1 MRPVRRLASGFYP
14 ALGHSPRAFSRPGG
28 SAASAAGFTLI
39 EVLLATVLLAAA
51 LTLAFATLRAAG
63 ATVQRGEAMAA
74 RNERIRAVSEFLRR
88 RIGGAQGIVFDLDQ
102 ASGASRRFGGEMERM
117 RFVADL
123 PDYLGRGGPHLHE
136 LVVVRSGKDMAL
148 LVDFTMVMAGQTI
161 AERNARPPEPLADG
175 LRSVEFA
182 YRTLGKRGVPG
193 PWLYTWEHPEALPLQ
208 VRVRIEDAQGAWPD
222 MVVALPLAA
231 SYGVAPEDQP

>member
-1 MRPVRRLASGFYP
+1 MTRARRLAS
-14 ALGHSPRAFSRPGG
+14 
-28 SAASAAGFTLI
+28 GFTLI
-39 EVLLATVLLAAA
+39 EVLLATMLLAAA

-63 ATVQRGEAMAA
+63 ATAQRGEAMAA
-74 RNERIRAVSEFLRR
+74 RNERIRAVSEFRRR
-88 RIGGAQGIVFDLDQ
+88 RIGGAQGIVFELDE
-102 ASGASRRFGGEMERM
+102 ASGASRRFGGEAQRM

-136 LVVVRSGKDMAL
+136 LDVSRSGKGIAL
-148 LVDFTMVMAGQTI
+148 QVDFSMVMAGQTI
-161 AERNARPPEPLADG
+161 AGRNARPPEPLADG

-193 PWLYTWEHPEALPLQ
+193 PWLYAWEHPDALPLQ
-208 VRVRIEDAQGAWPD
+208 VRLRIADAQGAWPD

>member
-1 MRPVRRLASGFYP
+1 MRQVRRLAS
-14 ALGHSPRAFSRPGG
+14 
-28 SAASAAGFTLI
+28 GFTLI
-39 EVLLATVLLAAA
+39 EVLLATMLLAAG
-51 LTLAFATLRAAG
+51 LTLAFATMRAAG
-63 ATVQRGEAMAA
+63 ATAQRGEAMAA

-88 RIGGAQGIVFDLDQ
+88 RIGGAQGIVFDLDE
-102 ASGASRRFGGEMERM
+102 ASGASRRFGGEVQRM

-136 LVVVRSGKDMAL
+136 LGVANSGKGIAL
-148 LVDFTMVMAGQTI
+148 QVDFIMVMAGETI
-161 AERNARPPEPLADG
+161 RERNARLPEPLADG

-193 PWLYTWEHPEALPLQ
+193 PWRYAWEHPDALPLQ
-208 VRVRIEDAQGAWPD
+208 VRVRIADAQGAWPD

>member
-1 MRPVRRLASGFYP
+1 
-14 ALGHSPRAFSRPGG
+14 
-28 SAASAAGFTLI
+28 
-39 EVLLATVLLAAA
+39 
-51 LTLAFATLRAAG
+51 
-63 ATVQRGEAMAA
+63 
-74 RNERIRAVSEFLRR
+74 
-88 RIGGAQGIVFDLDQ
+88 
-102 ASGASRRFGGEMERM
+102 M

-136 LVVVRSGKDMAL
+136 LGVARSGEGIAL
-148 LVDFTMVMAGQTI
+148 EVDFTMVMAGQTI

-193 PWLYTWEHPEALPLQ
+193 PWLYEWQHPDALPLQ